1 MNPTPGRRLP
11 QRRRITLALALS
23 FVIALT
29 AAASVVPATTATAA
43 SGPAGDVFSLTNAQ
57 RTQAGLR
64 PLVSDPALDAAAAEW
79 ARQLAASCTFEHSTA
94 SWRSARIASSGW
106 IASGE
111 NIAAGQPDANAVVVA
126 WMNSAGHKAN
136 ILDSRYTGMG
146 VGYATGTCYR
156 TYWVQVFGIGS
167 PVRQLPGGAG
177 DLTGDRKGDV
187 VARTSAGA
195 LTIYPGTGT
204 GGFGTALTP
213 APYWG
218 DRPFTTLGDF
228 TGDGNADLARVE
240 TDGRLMLHSGDSRGG
255 LLPAV
260 QIGSGWGGFAQ
271 LIGGIDFT
279 GDRLPDVIA
288 RTATGD
294 LYVYAGNGRGGWL
307 TGSGVKIGNGWNI
320 LNSISYAGD
329 FNGDSRGDLIA
340 RAVSDGALWLYPTT
354 GAGTWGT
361 PVRIGVGWGSLTS
374 IHGAGDFDGD
384 GAPDVIGRTAGGDLI
399 LYPGN
404 GRGGFLS
411 ARLIGTGWNGMAQ
424 IG

>member
-1 MNPTPGRRLP
+1 MIPTPGRRLP
-11 QRRRITLALALS
+11 QRRRIPATLVLLLALS
-23 FVIALT
+23 LT
-29 AAASVVPATTATAA
+29 VAAAVVPTTATAA
-43 SGPAGDVFSLTNAQ
+43 SGPAGDVFSLTNSQ

-79 ARQLAASCTFEHSTA
+79 ARYLANSCTFEHSTA

-106 IASGE
+106 SASGE
-111 NIAAGQPDANAVVVA
+111 NIAAGQPDASAVVTA
-126 WMNSAGHKAN
+126 WMNSSGHRAN
-136 ILDSRYTGMG
+136 ILDSRYTGLG

-187 VARTSAGA
+187 VALSTGGSLA
-195 LTIYPGTGT
+195 IYPGTGT
-204 GGFGTALTP
+204 GTFRAAITVD
-213 APYWG
+213 PYWG
-218 DRPFTTLGDF
+218 DTPFTTLGDF
-228 TGDGNADLARVE
+228 TGDGNADLARV
-240 TDGRLMLHSGDSRGG
+240 DDAGGLILHSGDSRGG
-255 LLPAV
+255 LLPPV

-271 LIGGIDFT
+271 LIGGLDFT

-288 RTATGD
+288 RTTTGD

-307 TGSGVKIGNGWNI
+307 SGRGVKIGNGWSS
-320 LNSISYAGD
+320 LNSISHAGD

-340 RAVSDGALWLYPTT
+340 RSSADGSLWLYPST
-354 GAGTWGT
+354 GSGGWGT
-361 PVRIGVGWGSLTS
+361 PVRIGSGWGSLTS
-374 IHGAGDFDGD
+374 IHGAGDIDGD
-384 GAPDVIGRTAGGDLI
+384 GAPDVIARSSTGDLL

-411 ARLIGTGWNGMAQ
+411 SRVIGSGWNVMSQ